1 MPEISAQD
9 LRRLKALEG
18 RLEKAQDEKK
28 SFAVERRDLRARA
41 TAAER
46 TATAAERTAKSAEK
60 HAAEVDERLAAL
72 LVENNRLAARLD
84 EIAAD
89 SERLRTAGLKLRAQL
104 DETKK
109 GLREAVAAS
118 KKLTR
123 SLQKTESERE
133 RVSDRLKLAEA
144 QLKTTTTTP
153 VLPAKEVAKLIDGFV
168 TEIGTGLPGLVVR
181 DGEIKLQV
189 AFGKVGQATGFVV
202 PSADAPPE
210 VRKNLHEVAVR
221 FDRSVEV
228 AELPE

>member
-18 RLEKAQDEKK
+18 RLEKAEGEKR
-28 SFAVERRDLRARA
+28 SF
-41 TAAER
+41 AAER
-46 TATAAERTAKSAEK
+46 RELRSRATAAERTAKSAEK
-60 HAAEVDERLAAL
+60 RAGEADERLASL
-72 LVENNRLAARLD
+72 LTENARLASRLD
-84 EIAAD
+84 DIAAD
-89 SERLRTAGLKLRAQL
+89 SERLRAAGLKLREQL
-104 DETKK
+104 DASKK
-109 GLREAVAAS
+109 GLREVVAES

-133 RVSDRLKLAEA
+133 RLGERLKLADA

-168 TEIGTGLPGLVVR
+168 GEIGAGLPGMVVR

-210 VRKNLHEVAVR
+210 VRKNLHEVSVR
-221 FDRSVEV
+221 FDRSLEV
-228 AELPE
+228 AELKE

>member
-1 MPEISAQD
+1 VPEISAQD

-18 RLEKAQDEKK
+18 RLEKAEGEKR
-28 SFAVERRDLRARA
+28 SF
-41 TAAER
+41 AAER
-46 TATAAERTAKSAEK
+46 RELRSRATAAERTAKSAEK
-60 HAAEVDERLAAL
+60 RAGEADERLASL
-72 LVENNRLAARLD
+72 LTENARLAARLD
-84 EIAAD
+84 DIAAD
-89 SERLRTAGLKLRAQL
+89 SERLRAAGLKLREQL
-104 DETKK
+104 DASKK
-109 GLREAVAAS
+109 GLREVVAES

-133 RVSDRLKLAEA
+133 RLGERLKLADA

-168 TEIGTGLPGLVVR
+168 GEIGAGLPGMVVR

-210 VRKNLHEVAVR
+210 VRRNLHEVAIR
-221 FDRSVEV
+221 FDRSLEI
-228 AELPE
+228 AEREE

>member
-9 LRRLKALEG
+9 LRRLKALEE

-28 SFAVERRDLRARA
+28 SFAVERRELRARA
-41 TAAER
+41 T
-46 TATAAERTAKSAEK
+46 TAERTAKAAEK
-60 HAAEVDERLAAL
+60 RAAEVDERLAAL
-72 LVENNRLAARLD
+72 LIENNRLAARLG

-89 SERLRTAGLKLRAQL
+89 SERLQAAGLKLRAQL

-109 GLREAVAAS
+109 GLGQAVAAS
-118 KKLTR
+118 KKLAR

-133 RVSDRLKLAEA
+133 RLGERLKLAEA

-153 VLPAKEVAKLIDGFV
+153 VLPAKEVATLIDGFL

-189 AFGKVGQATGFVV
+189 AFGKVGRATGFVV
-202 PSADAPPE
+202 PSADAPPD

-221 FDRSVEV
+221 FDRSLEV